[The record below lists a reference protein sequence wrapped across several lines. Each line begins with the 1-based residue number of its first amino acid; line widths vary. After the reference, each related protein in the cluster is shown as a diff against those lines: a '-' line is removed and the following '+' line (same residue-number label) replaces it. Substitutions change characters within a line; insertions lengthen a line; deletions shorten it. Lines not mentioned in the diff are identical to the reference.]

1 MWNKY
6 LLKPLLQNIQNCSYN
21 NIVAYSNFKVDKVS
35 FENLNSPYQKSKMIS
50 NKSNQVDEDDN
61 QNNNDNPKTISVK
74 KVEQLMILAKRIN
87 KSNPTTV
94 GDKVTEKETNKQI
107 IESSCHH

>member
-35 FENLNSPYQKSKMIS
+35 FENLNSPYQKTKMIS

-61 QNNNDNPKTISVK
+61 QNNNDNP
-74 KVEQLMILAKRIN
+74 VEQFMILAKRIN

>member
-1 MWNKY
+1 
-6 LLKPLLQNIQNCSYN
+6 
-21 NIVAYSNFKVDKVS
+21 
-35 FENLNSPYQKSKMIS
+35 MIS

-87 KSNPTTV
+87 KSYPTTV